1 MRRPASDVV
10 IQMSSAGGGVPERTT
25 ASGGAGS
32 SGAGAHPSA
41 KKSAGAKADDSGDEM
56 AESTLD
62 LTEEVAL
69 VEAAN
74 ELVDDDADADD
85 DPLAAPAPPSR
96 N

>member
-1 MRRPASDVV
+1 MV

-62 LTEEVAL
+62 LTGKGRRGRL
-69 VEAAN
+69 SKIRDKDIRPRK
-74 ELVDDDADADD
+74 VD
-85 DPLAAPAPPSR
+85 R
-96 N
+96 